1 MTKTYACKVVI
12 QESREATVF
21 VNASDIHSATNAADD
36 FARKNLSALHGRAV
50 FSGRSIEAYASR
62 ALEIQGGGIKVDVEA

>member
-1 MTKTYACKVVI
+1 MSKTYACKVVI
-12 QESREATVF
+12 QESREVTIFVTANDVHDAT
-21 VNASDIHSATNAADD
+21 DAADD
-36 FARKNLSALHGRAV
+36 FARKNLSALQGRAV